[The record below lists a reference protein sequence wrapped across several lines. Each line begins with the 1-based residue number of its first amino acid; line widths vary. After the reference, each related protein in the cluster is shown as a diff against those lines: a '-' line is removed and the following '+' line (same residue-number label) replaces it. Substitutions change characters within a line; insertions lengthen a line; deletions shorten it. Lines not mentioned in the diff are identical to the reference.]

1 MKFIVCEHKVNS
13 RVALLSEN
21 DDPKDWNANGQEIE
35 ATDWQEARNKVDMSN
50 IWESPYGEYFYV

>member
-1 MKFIVCEHKVNS
+1 MKFTVCEHKGNS